1 MKNNLF
7 AACVVALGL
16 ALAGMF
22 IYLGFR
28 SNAQKDRA
36 VVVKGLSTRDVQADY
51 AVWPLSFGVHSND
64 LPAAYKD
71 LNQVTETVKQ
81 FLIQKGFSEADLRIG
96 NTTVQDMWSNYYGE
110 RRPDFRYSVDRTLV
124 ISTKDVARVVA
135 SQGCQSE
142 LLSRGIIVNSQDWNL
157 DYQFNGLTELKPS
170 MIEEATKN
178 ARTVAQKFADDA
190 NCSLGSIRNASQGQ
204 FSVESDQY
212 QPWIKHVRVV
222 TTIGYYLN

>member
-81 FLIQKGFSEADLRIG
+81 FLIQIG
-96 NTTVQDMWSNYYGE
+96 W
-110 RRPDFRYSVDRTLV
+110 
-124 ISTKDVARVVA
+124 A
-135 SQGCQSE
+135 
-142 LLSRGIIVNSQDWNL
+142 
-157 DYQFNGLTELKPS
+157 
-170 MIEEATKN
+170 
-178 ARTVAQKFADDA
+178 ADDKMR
-190 NCSLGSIRNASQGQ
+190 CPPPRIRLGFCRHPVRFWRRKQPQRQHKIVIRPLRFFTFKKDTQA
-204 FSVESDQY
+204 
-212 QPWIKHVRVV
+212 
-222 TTIGYYLN
+222 

>member
-110 RRPDFRYSVDRTLV
+110 RRPDFPILSIVHSLSAPRMSLV
-124 ISTKDVARVVA
+124 SWLPKDA
-135 SQGCQSE
+135 
-142 LLSRGIIVNSQDWNL
+142 
-157 DYQFNGLTELKPS
+157 K
-170 MIEEATKN
+170 
-178 ARTVAQKFADDA
+178 A
-190 NCSLGSIRNASQGQ
+190 NCSAEESSLIRKTGTLIISSMDLPNS
-204 FSVESDQY
+204 S
-212 QPWIKHVRVV
+212 R
-222 TTIGYYLN
+222 L